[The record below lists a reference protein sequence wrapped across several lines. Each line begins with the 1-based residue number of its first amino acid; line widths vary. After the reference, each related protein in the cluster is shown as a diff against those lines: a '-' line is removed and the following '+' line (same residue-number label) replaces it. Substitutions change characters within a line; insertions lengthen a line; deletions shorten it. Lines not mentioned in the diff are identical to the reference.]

1 MSNDLNKTLPLFIAK
16 ESDHQK
22 LYQICHALSSPE
34 RIKILQ
40 ALQHKI
46 CSLSE
51 ISREIQL
58 PFSSV
63 SRHIDVLE
71 EADLIQVRYQ
81 PSRKGHSKYCAL
93 KTLHFE
99 VFLENIVEYENAFPE
114 ILIEMPIG
122 MYSHSEVSAPCGIL
136 GTNGPIVDFD
146 IPELLYLPE
155 RIGAECIWFNDGY
168 ISYNFPISPL
178 QQIEATELSFSFEL
192 CSEAPYYNNKW
203 PSDIT
208 ISVNKTELLTYTS
221 PGDFGGRRGKYT
233 PNFWPITSTQFG
245 LLKKVTI
252 NKQGVYLDDNLINK
266 DVTFDSLHL
275 LENNCI
281 EFTLAIKKDAIH
293 KGGINLFGANFGDYP
308 QHIILSIRRV

>member
-1 MSNDLNKTLPLFIAK
+1 MSNNFNKTLSLFIAK
-16 ESDHQK
+16 ENDHQK
-22 LYQICHALSSPE
+22 LYKICHALSSPE

-40 ALQHKI
+40 ALQHQI
-46 CSLSE
+46 RSLSE
-51 ISREIQL
+51 ISKETQM

-63 SRHIDVLE
+63 SRHIDILE
-71 EADLIQVRYQ
+71 EADLIQVHYQ
-81 PSRKGHSKYCAL
+81 PTRKGHSKFCAL
-93 KTLHFE
+93 NTLHFE
-99 VFLENIVEYENAFPE
+99 VFLEDIVRYENAFPE

-122 MYSHSEVSAPCGIL
+122 MFSQYDVSAPCGIL
-136 GTNGPIVDFD
+136 GSKGPIGSFD
-146 IPELLYLPE
+146 IPEMLYSPE

-178 QQIEATELSFSFEL
+178 HQIQANELSFSFEL

-208 ISVNKTELLTYTS
+208 ISVNKTELLTFTS

-233 PNFWPITSTQFG
+233 PGFWPITSTQFG

-252 NKQGVYLDDNLINK
+252 NKQGIYLDDDLVNSEI
-266 DVTFDSLHL
+266 TFDSLNL
-275 LENNCI
+275 FESNCI
-281 EFTLAIKKDAIH
+281 EFTLSIKKDAIH